1 MTNVDLGKT
10 SITAAQS
17 NKIFGTVD
25 AAVDFF
31 EAIDASK
38 GLKRKLS
45 ALQRGPFRFYRD
57 NLIGGE
63 EGDYIFFV
71 VSGVI
76 RSCKTYQEG
85 ARGIVAFYL
94 PVICLAG
101 PI

>member
-1 MTNVDLGKT
+1 VTNADFTETPLAG
-10 SITAAQS
+10 
-17 NKIFGTVD
+17 NKIFGTVED
-25 AAVDFF
+25 SVDFL
-31 EAIDASK
+31 EACRADNT
-38 GLKRKLS
+38 LKRKLS